1 MKRISKLLLVFLSIF
16 LLILFTSCSDDKG
29 VNPHDQPDDD
39 GDDDSPDVTMVVTDN
54 QFFA

>member
-29 VNPHDQPDDD
+29 VNPRDQPDDD